1 MTKFADTIKVER
13 FCRGSNAEESPDR
26 TGQSAAEIAE
36 GSNLLDT
43 VTENNRVRKDSKGEN
58 ARQELT
64 TCGGDAVRVRSR
76 NLQNQIYWQMRAAR
90 PMPGG
95 RLRR

>member
-43 VTENNRVRKDSKGEN
+43 VTENNRVRKDP
-58 ARQELT
+58 
-64 TCGGDAVRVRSR
+64 RVKTRGKSSR
-76 NLQNQIYWQMRAAR
+76 RAAVT
-90 PMPGG
+90 PCGYGPGTCKTKYTG
-95 RLRR
+95 R